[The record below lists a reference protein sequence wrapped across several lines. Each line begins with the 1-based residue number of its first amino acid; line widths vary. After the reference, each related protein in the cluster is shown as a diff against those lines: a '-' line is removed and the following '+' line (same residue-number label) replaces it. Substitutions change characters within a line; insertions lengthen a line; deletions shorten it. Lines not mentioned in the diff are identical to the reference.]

1 MKTIQATVT
10 KIERGQ
16 KVGVLARVRRGY
28 REEGVS
34 GTADRLATLRVG
46 DKISV
51 MRVPNCPYLCI
62 AGE

>member
-16 KVGVLARVRRGY
+16 KVEVLARVRRGY
-28 REEGVS
+28 RDEGVS
-34 GTADRLATLRVG
+34 GTGDRLAALKIG
-46 DKISV
+46 DRIEV
-51 MRVPNCPYLCI
+51 ERVPNCPYLCI